1 MLTLVLQIN
10 RTYEYLNGG
19 IRHDFLPGSLLN
31 ERYGIL
37 MLYWAVLKYSVIRL
51 TRSIWLNT
59 LRSQQ
64 QSCKL
69 LALWKKAFG
78 HSLFIK
84 KRFMLDEKLKQ
95 NASKFVIFHI
105 YKNPK
110 LIFDFMLLY
119 FSPNKLNSRA
129 VCTTMAG
136 HIER

>member
-10 RTYEYLNGG
+10 RAYEYLNGG

-95 NASKFVIFHI
+95 NASKFVIFYIPIWQILKHFAATFRDSALMSLQHW
-105 YKNPK
+105 YCVWD
-110 LIFDFMLLY
+110 L
-119 FSPNKLNSRA
+119 
-129 VCTTMAG
+129 VVG
-136 HIER
+136 